1 MTEEKTAREQFADH
15 LQSHDWWFGMSDDY
29 RYWSAGRAS
38 YDGLCEA
45 HRRLAPPWTMAE
57 LRGWALGMVDDLFGP
72 VESGG
77 HRRRSDGTGRIYADA
92 ADLISRETADQITRW
107 MEEG

>member
-1 MTEEKTAREQFADH
+1 MTEEKTARQQFADH

-38 YDGLCEA
+38 YDGLKDK
-45 HRRLAPPWTMAE
+45 HRRLAPPWTLGE
-57 LRGWALGMVDDLFGP
+57 LRAWALGLTLDKYGP
-72 VESGG
+72 EEDGRCQCLDGRGVSMA
-77 HRRRSDGTGRIYADA
+77 RSELITPAEAD
-92 ADLISRETADQITRW
+92 EITRW